1 VGKKTSV
8 PGVLE
13 VGSEARHKLTSFLKA
28 LASHCAGATSAAPP
42 ARLSAAPGVA
52 AVGGLPASSV
62 EGKWSIG
69 HLVQG
74 YTELFPPTRA
84 SGSYG
89 LGDSWAKMT
98 ERSEIDEDQDEY
110 LVCARSYVLC
120 LQHALQELS
129 RRCTCK
135 SDEQECKES
144 WRSRLA
150 MIAAAAVHRGTEF
163 VWADRVDL
171 AASSGAPTGF
181 GAANGDALDAVG
193 LGGYQGYGTSGSLL
207 ETERAAAGLV
217 LNTSSAH
224 LKRHTLCAARVKAHL
239 SLLCSLFGRPATEVS
254 GVLQEDAAD
263 ACEAGAMSGELLARL
278 LAALVQ
284 ARNPWIWGVHKEVA
298 ATADD
303 LLQTLTAEYLARA
316 RPCASPLTSAAK
328 DGTASPPHPAVS
340 IPAVSPS
347 RGQKGLVGC
356 EVVAR
361 VMWQQCWEALEH
373 QPTPH
378 SLSGTSRTAKP
389 THVHAHASS
398 ISSARLKIDR
408 VEATRVSP
416 HDGGCEWEWAAAGR
430 GAAFLR
436 ASSLLWLAAQLG
448 HAEAWSENA
457 ASVWLGAALALL
469 QQPTFDLK
477 ALGARLLVVLLRQ
490 VRLSSSTTSATHT
503 RTCWCAVD
511 LRAREA
517 LADISYAEQADRQDV
532 RWNEVVLVSSLQSCL
547 HHQHEPLLSATLEA
561 LILTVT
567 TIDGDA
573 LAPTGPLGGGAGPLK
588 VLHLLLDQG
597 LRETTGGLRALIAQA
612 VSRLYHHLGAHAVSL
627 MGPTSQLGL
636 SLLASGPAHVAE
648 TLSGLALLSAIVTN
662 CWPRTHA
669 YMRDIVQVSVL
680 PAMLPAAPHFFVSH
694 CIICGCFLRHV
705 CMHKDNPTTM
715 LVCRPD

>member
-1 VGKKTSV
+1 MEVKKRLQKEDDKGVVGKKTSV
-8 PGVLE
+8 PGVVE
-13 VGSEARHKLTSFLKA
+13 VGSEARNKLTSFLKA
-28 LASHCAGATSAAPP
+28 LASHCAGTASAAPP
-42 ARLSAAPGVA
+42 ARLPAASGIA
-52 AVGGLPASSV
+52 AVGELPAGSG

-69 HLVQG
+69 LLVQG
-74 YTELFPPTRA
+74 YSELFPPTRA
-84 SGSYG
+84 PGSYG
-89 LGDSWAKMT
+89 WGDSWANMT
-98 ERSEIDEDQDEY
+98 ERGEIDEDQDEY

-120 LQHALQELS
+120 LQHALHELS

-135 SDEQECKES
+135 SDAQLGKEP

-150 MIAAAAVHRGTEF
+150 MIAAAAVHRGTEL

-171 AASSGAPTGF
+171 AASSGARTGV
-181 GAANGDALDAVG
+181 GAANGDAWGAVG
-193 LGGYQGYGTSGSLL
+193 LGGYHGYGTSGSLL

-217 LNTSSAH
+217 LNTSSAQ
-224 LKRHTLCAARVKAHL
+224 LKRQAVGAARVTAHL

-254 GVLQEDAAD
+254 GGLQEDSAD
-263 ACEAGAMSGELLARL
+263 ACEAGGMSGTLLARL

-303 LLQTLTAEYLARA
+303 LLLTLTAACLARA
-316 RPCASPLTSAAK
+316 RPWASPLTSAAE
-328 DGTASPPHPAVS
+328 DEITSTPHPVVP

-373 QPTPH
+373 QPTPD
-378 SLSGTSRTAKP
+378 SQSGTSRTANP
-389 THVHAHASS
+389 TNVHSNA
-398 ISSARLKIDR
+398 ISSARRKDGG
-408 VEATRVSP
+408 VEATRGSP

-457 ASVWLGAALALL
+457 SSVWLGAALALL

-477 ALGARLLVVLLRQ
+477 ALGARLLVALLRQ
-490 VRLSSSTTSATHT
+490 VRLSLPVPPVQRTH
-503 RTCWCAVD
+503 AVD
-511 LRAREA
+511 VREA
-517 LADISYAEQADRQDV
+517 LADFSYAEQADRQDV

-547 HHQHEPLLSATLEA
+547 HHQHEPLLAATLEA

-573 LAPTGPLGGGAGPLK
+573 LAPMGPLGGGAGPLK

-627 MGPTSQLGL
+627 MGPAVQLGL
-636 SLLASGPAHVAE
+636 SLLTSGPAHVAE

-680 PAMLPAAPHFFVSH
+680 PT
-694 CIICGCFLRHV
+694 C
-705 CMHKDNPTTM
+705 TTS
-715 LVCRPD
+715 CA